1 MAYGIETLF
10 SEQVSIPCNMSVKR
24 NKVSRGSC
32 TRREKCAFCCFTTF
46 AVVSSTIVLVG
57 LAQIGQPIRCIGEL
71 DAWTVHR
78 SARRGAD
85 SMTLSAASDYNGRNF
100 TCSLEA
106 GVRLSCGQNA
116 SIPRMIFTK
125 QESYSSTWAAWN
137 IQMGS
142 VTGYMQHTAD
152 RIYSVRLPGHW
163 INSSKVYL
171 DAPASTSSLHYEKGL
186 LAQYI
191 VGSAFVG
198 EFRICIDRP
207 ASLEFSIL
215 SVVVPVSYS
224 L

>member
-1 MAYGIETLF
+1 
-10 SEQVSIPCNMSVKR
+10 MSVKK
-24 NKVSRGSC
+24 NKVSRSSC
-32 TRREKCAFCCFTTF
+32 SRREKCGFCCFTTF

-57 LAQIGQPIRCIGEL
+57 LAQSGQPIRCTGEL
-71 DAWTVHR
+71 DAWTVYR

-85 SMTLSAASDYNGRNF
+85 SMTLSATSDYNGRNF

-106 GVRLSCGQNA
+106 GVRLSCGENA

-125 QESYSSTWAAWN
+125 QESYSSTWTAWN

-142 VTGYMQHTAD
+142 VTGYMQYMAD

-171 DAPASTSSLHYEKGL
+171 DAPSSTLSLYSENGL
-186 LAQYI
+186 LARYI
-191 VGSAFVG
+191 VGSTFMG
-198 EFRICIDRP
+198 EFRICIDRA
-207 ASLEFSIL
+207 ASSEFSIL